1 MKASSRPVFDSIACL
16 LAAVA
21 LTGMTQG
28 AAAAE
33 AAPTLRQQAY
43 VAFDSKDYAL
53 ALVLFERAAAAGDL
67 LAAERAGEML
77 LDGQAANGAGVPED
91 LARASALLR
100 RAACT
105 GSASAAALLD
115 ELRRRLDALSC
126 GNQ

>member
-43 VAFDSKDYAL
+43 VAFDSREYSL
-53 ALVLFERAAAAGDL
+53 ALVLFERAAAVGDL

-77 LDGQAANGAGVPED
+77 LEGQSAGGVPED
-91 LARASALLR
+91 LARASVLLR
-100 RAACT
+100 RAACS

-115 ELRRRLDALSC
+115 DLRRRLDALSC